1 MSEVLGFRLWAFKL
15 KKGLEI
21 PPHSHIF
28 AAKLD
33 TACSEDGSNL
43 YW

>member
-1 MSEVLGFRLWAFKL
+1 LGFRL

-21 PPHSHIF
+21 QPRSHIF
-28 AAKLD
+28 AAKSD
-33 TACSEDGSNL
+33 TTWSLEGSNL